1 MPIDAFGKRM
11 LAKARP
17 QHHEVGL
24 FCCPPQTE
32 NSFQHKQNT
41 AMGKHLPKAER
52 RRLLEEKQQAELQIK
67 MAYQKSARI
76 NKSFVVLI
84 EDAQNEALRNE
95 YANNGL
101 YQQIVSFIVQNEQ
114 VTKKDLLSQ
123 WLKTLTFLA
132 KNLEKKC
139 PKWFKNI
146 EFIKALTEVAK
157 YRSSWIRPLEEWQP
171 KSKGEYEKFRDL
183 VAYLFA
189 EYKYPA
195 FLNHI
200 FFYQQDYFFIRDFI
214 FLAQGGSIKY
224 INSSIPLTQRMRV
237 EFLKSSEGF
246 RVFEAFRYAQ
256 VIGLGGDQLL
266 AYRIAYSWLG
276 RNEKRDEVL
285 WEAFIRILING
296 GMFNHDKIGELI
308 DYVRYELNQN
318 PNYTLK
324 GRTLQSLIRQSDS
337 WHNTFSKNL
346 RKQGLI
352 IWKSGNFENYET
364 TEGTNEKMVTY
375 KIVELL
381 SNKELTEEGI
391 KMHHCV
397 GSYSYYCE
405 QGRTRIVSLRK
416 YNLGIDETERLATI
430 EVDMRSKRIVQ
441 AKYRYNQAINSKAL
455 SIIHNWAS
463 LNGFSMGKYL

>member
-1 MPIDAFGKRM
+1 
-11 LAKARP
+11 
-17 QHHEVGL
+17 
-24 FCCPPQTE
+24 
-32 NSFQHKQNT
+32 
-41 AMGKHLPKAER
+41 MGKHLPKAER
-52 RRLLEEKQQAELQIK
+52 KKLLEEKQQAELQIK

-84 EDAQNEALRNE
+84 EDAQNKALRNE
-95 YANNGL
+95 YAHHQL
-101 YQQIVSFIVQNEQ
+101 FQQIVSFIVQNEQ
-114 VTKKDLLSQ
+114 VTKKAVMQQ
-123 WLKTLTFLA
+123 WLKNLAFLA
-132 KNLEKKC
+132 ENLEKKC
-139 PKWFKNI
+139 AKWFRNP
-146 EFIKALTEVAK
+146 EFVRALIEVAK
-157 YRSSWIRPLEEWQP
+157 YRSLWIRPLEAWQP
-171 KSKGEYEKFRDL
+171 KGKGEYERFRDL
-183 VAYLFA
+183 MAYLFA
-189 EYKYPA
+189 EYTYPA

-214 FLAQGGSIKY
+214 FLAQGGSIKH
-224 INSSIPLTQRMRV
+224 INSTIPLTQKMRV
-237 EFLKSSEGF
+237 EFMKSAEGF
-246 RVFEAFRYAQ
+246 RVFEALRYAQ

-276 RNEKRDEVL
+276 RNESRDEVL

-318 PNYTLK
+318 ATYSLK

-337 WHNTFSKNL
+337 WHNALSQDQ

-352 IWKSGNFENYET
+352 VWKSGNFENYEI

-375 KIVELL
+375 KMVELL
-381 SNKELTEEGI
+381 SNKELTEEGN

-416 YNLGIDETERLATI
+416 YSFGIDETERLATI
-430 EVDMRSKRIVQ
+430 EVDMRNKRIVQ
-441 AKYRYNQAINSKAL
+441 AKYRYNKAIDAKAL
-455 SIIHNWAS
+455 SMVHTWAS